1 MNLTQLLITAGAVV
15 GIIVVGLLAIIPSLL
30 DYPPRLGRS
39 NPPLG
44 RDQDDPDLP
53 APPTTPHPHRR
64 RHRDHLD
71 LAA

>member
-1 MNLTQLLITAGAVV
+1 MTFIQLLIAGIVIA
-15 GIIVVGLLAIIPSLL
+15 GIVMIGLLAIIPSLL
-30 DYPPRLGRS
+30 DYPPRFGRS

-53 APPTTPHPHRR
+53 APTTHNQHRR
-64 RHRDHLD
+64 RHRDHHD

>member
-1 MNLTQLLITAGAVV
+1 MNLTQLLITGGAVV
-15 GIIVVGLLAIIPSLL
+15 GIIVIGLLAIIPSLL
-30 DYPPRLGRS
+30 DYPPRFGRS

-53 APPTTPHPHRR
+53 APPTTPNQHRR

>member
-1 MNLTQLLITAGAVV
+1 MNLTQFLITGGALV
-15 GIIVVGLLAIIPSLL
+15 GIIVIGLLAIIPSLL
-30 DYPPRLGRS
+30 DYPPRLGRT

-53 APPTTPHPHRR
+53 APTNVHHRHRR
-64 RHRDHLD
+64 RHRDHVD